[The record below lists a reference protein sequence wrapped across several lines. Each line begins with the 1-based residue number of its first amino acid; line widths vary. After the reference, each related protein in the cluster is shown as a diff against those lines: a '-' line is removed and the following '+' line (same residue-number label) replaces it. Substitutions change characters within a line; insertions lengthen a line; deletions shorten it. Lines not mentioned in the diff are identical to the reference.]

1 MPNIV
6 KMYNSIAITDE
17 ILAMS
22 WLPKWS
28 DEKKISSGVSRS
40 RRGVDLI

>member
-1 MPNIV
+1 MPNTT

-28 DEKKISSGVSRS
+28 DEKKILSGMSRS
-40 RRGVDLI
+40 WRGVNLI